1 MSGPSDLST
10 AIARARISGE
20 HTGVAPRALIVDD
33 EPTIREALK
42 RFFRRLGWDTSEAV
56 NGESALAILL
66 DDPPPAYDVVI
77 CDLRMP
83 RMSGA
88 ELHDTLANDRPEL
101 LDRFIFVA
109 GDVTSPEI
117 AAFVQRTKRP
127 VILKP
132 FELAALADLIEKTKT

>member
-1 MSGPSDLST
+1 MSGLSDLST
-10 AIARARISGE
+10 AIARARTSGE
-20 HTGVAPRALIVDD
+20 QRQIAPRALIIDD

-66 DDPPPAYDVVI
+66 ADPPPDYDVVI

-83 RMSGA
+83 KMSGA
-88 ELHDTLANDRPEL
+88 ELHDRLAQERPAL

-117 AAFVQRTKRP
+117 AAFVQRTTRP